1 MLRTI
6 AITLVLLLSVGI
18 MLPFANSAHGIRQST
33 QVTQKKS
40 KRYRSHAWWR
50 RYRARLRAKR
60 AAEELARRN
69 AMMAIPQTLATA
81 VPQNMTVG
89 DLTAVAGP
97 ASPASQAKNSMSFN
111 ELPPLAMRAP
121 ATIQTSDANVARAT
135 TPSMRSITE
144 PIAIPPAAPVRSAA
158 AAPVVSVAAA
168 PVVSVAA
175 APVVSVA
182 AAPVVVSAAATPAI
196 PANATVSAHAAVSAT
211 RPRVVNSV
219 RPVIAPGSAP
229 AKLPGQMN
237 LSVVALSRPNPI
249 FLTQRE
255 QKKMLAGV
263 PIADLK
269 RMVIDKMVNNGGWV
283 VNDFVREVN
292 GNRVFVVTGRTPKD
306 ALTPEK
312 AWTFYFTEAGGRV
325 YGLTTEAPVEHAGRM
340 TVEAERFIESLR
352 AKSEATRE

>member
-6 AITLVLLLSVGI
+6 AISLVLLLSVGI

-40 KRYRSHAWWR
+40 KRQRSRAWWR
-50 RYRARLRAKR
+50 RYRARMRARR

-69 AMMAIPQTLATA
+69 AMMAL
-81 VPQNMTVG
+81 PQNLAMA
-89 DLTAVAGP
+89 DLSAVAGP
-97 ASPASQAKNSMSFN
+97 ASPSLPANAGATSFN
-111 ELPPLAMRAP
+111 QLPPLPPSTLPAP
-121 ATIQTSDANVARAT
+121 VTIETSDAGVAQTT
-135 TPSMRSITE
+135 TPSVLPTAATVNV
-144 PIAIPPAAPVRSAA
+144 PAPAAS
-158 AAPVVSVAAA
+158 
-168 PVVSVAA
+168 
-175 APVVSVA
+175 
-182 AAPVVVSAAATPAI
+182 
-196 PANATVSAHAAVSAT
+196 ATVSAHAAATAT
-211 RPRVVNSV
+211 RPRVVNAV
-219 RPVIAPGSAP
+219 RPVIAPGTP

-263 PIADLK
+263 PVADLK
-269 RMVIDKMVNNGGWV
+269 RIVIDKMVSNGGWV

-325 YGLTTEAPVEHAGRM
+325 YGLTTEAPVEYAERM
-340 TVEAERFIESLR
+340 TTEAERFIESLR
-352 AKSEATRE
+352 TKSEGTNE